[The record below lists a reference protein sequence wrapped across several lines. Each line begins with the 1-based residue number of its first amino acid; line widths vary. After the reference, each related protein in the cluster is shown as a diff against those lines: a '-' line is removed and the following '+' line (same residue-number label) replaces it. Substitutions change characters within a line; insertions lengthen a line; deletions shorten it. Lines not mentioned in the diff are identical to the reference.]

1 MQSILNPPFAPPAA
15 VVSARDLVRRYGS
28 GDTAVDALRGVSVDI
43 AEGRLTAV
51 MGPSGSGKSTLMH
64 ILAGLDT
71 PTSGEVT
78 VAGVDIAGLGDDDL
92 TKLRRDH
99 IGFIFQFF
107 NLLPMLTAAENIALP
122 LKLAGVKPDRAWLDQ
137 VVESV
142 GLTDRLKHR
151 PSELS
156 GGQQQR
162 VAVARALVSRPTVMF
177 ADEPTGNL
185 DSRTSGEILDAP
197 ARRRRHARPDD
208 RDGHPRRARR
218 GDRRPRAVPGRRAH
232 RARPRPVHRPRDPRD
247 PGSGVGSMIAVALK
261 GLAGRKVRALLTAF
275 AIVIGVSMVAGTF
288 ILTDTLQGSLT
299 SLEGKSTSK
308 TDVAIF
314 EKEIVKGSQGAA
326 VTIPASL
333 LAKVQELPEVA
344 EASGEIAPQKDAHV
358 ADIIGRDGRPAKGQS
373 FGRGFDPERA
383 HLAPISAGAF
393 SPFKLNS
400 GDWPEGS
407 GQVVIDAHT
416 AAEQHYKAG
425 DTIEIAT
432 ATGRHRFELSGTV
445 GFLGEELPPRPSVAA
460 WDIKTAQTVLD
471 RAGRYDVISIAAK
484 PGVSPERVLRAVQ
497 PLLPA
502 NLTAK
507 GNAQAVK
514 DAEKELNRS
523 MLMVRV
529 FLLGFAFIAL
539 LVGAFVIF
547 NALSITVAQR
557 TREFA
562 TLRTLGASRKQVMRS
577 VRLEG
582 LVLGLLASVIGLA
595 IGLGVAQGMMALD
608 RRARL
613 RVPEA
618 DAGGRGAHG
627 RHLADPRHRRDAA
640 RQPRAGSP
648 RHARSADRRGA
659 RGRDAAADRRWR
671 SVRTPPVSS
680 SRGARCSPSRSA
692 RSAG

>member
-1 MQSILNPPFAPPAA
+1 
-15 VVSARDLVRRYGS
+15 
-28 GDTAVDALRGVSVDI
+28 
-43 AEGRLTAV
+43 
-51 MGPSGSGKSTLMH
+51 
-64 ILAGLDT
+64 
-71 PTSGEVT
+71 
-78 VAGVDIAGLGDDDL
+78 
-92 TKLRRDH
+92 
-99 IGFIFQFF
+99 
-107 NLLPMLTAAENIALP
+107 
-122 LKLAGVKPDRAWLDQ
+122 
-137 VVESV
+137 
-142 GLTDRLKHR
+142 
-151 PSELS
+151 
-156 GGQQQR
+156 
-162 VAVARALVSRPTVMF
+162 
-177 ADEPTGNL
+177 
-185 DSRTSGEILDAP
+185 
-197 ARRRRHARPDD
+197 
-208 RDGHPRRARR
+208 
-218 GDRRPRAVPGRRAH
+218 
-232 RARPRPVHRPRDPRD
+232 
-247 PGSGVGSMIAVALK
+247 MIAVALK

-333 LAKVQELPEVA
+333 LAKVRELPEVA
-344 EASGEIAPQKDAHV
+344 EASGEIAPQKDGHV
-358 ADIIGRDGRPAKGQS
+358 ADIIGRDGRAAKGQS
-373 FGRGFDPERA
+373 FGRGFDPALA
-383 HLAPISAGAF
+383 HVAPISAGAF
-393 SPFKLNS
+393 SPFKLSS

-416 AAEQHYKAG
+416 AAEQRYKAG

-432 ATGRHRFELSGTV
+432 ATGRHRFTLSGTV

-484 PGVSPERVLRAVQ
+484 PGVSPERLLRAVK

-582 LVLGLLASVIGLA
+582 LVLGLLASAHRARDRVRRRAGHD
-595 IGLGVAQGMMALD
+595 GLD

-613 RVPEA
+613 RLPEA
-618 DAGGRGAHG
+618 DAGGRAAHG
-627 RHLADPRHRRDAA
+627 HDLADPRDRRDAA
-640 RQPRAGSP
+640 RQPRAGPP
-648 RHARSADRRGA
+648 RHARPADRRGA
-659 RGRDAAADRRWR
+659 RGRDPAADRRWR

-680 SRGARCSPSRSA
+680 SRRARCSRSRSA